1 MLKKIIKNIYYFIYS
16 LFISRFLVINFFKNL
31 IILDKKK
38 LKILKQIVRN
48 DYDLNTFRQIFVKEE
63 YSFNKPIDKVLDD
76 YYSKIV
82 SNNKIP
88 LIIDCGSNIGASSN
102 YFNIIFPKSKIIA
115 IEPDLENNKL
125 FKKNIC
131 SNNIILFE
139 NAISSEKFYYDI
151 IRSQNND
158 WRSSS
163 IKKIISNENE
173 ISQKNTSITINEI
186 FNKFK
191 AERYSPLLI
200 KIDIE
205 GHEKELFEKNTEW
218 AKDFKVI
225 VIELHDWLKPNE
237 AISSNFSKSISVFN
251 NETFTFGENTV
262 VINKSK

>member
-1 MLKKIIKNIYYFIYS
+1 MLKKIIKNIYYFVYS
-16 LFISRFLVINFFKNL
+16 LFISRFLMVNFFKNL

-38 LKILKQIVRN
+38 LNILKQIVRN
-48 DYDLNTFRQIFVKEE
+48 DHDLNTFRQIFVKEE
-63 YSFNKPIDKVLDD
+63 YSFNKSISKVLFDH
-76 YYSKIV
+76 YSKII

-102 YFNIIFPKSKIIA
+102 YFKIIFPKSKIIA

-125 FKKNIC
+125 FKKNVY

-151 IRSQNND
+151 IRSQKND

-163 IKKIISNENE
+163 IKKVISNKNE
-173 ISQKNTSITINEI
+173 INQCNTSITLNDI
-186 FNKFK
+186 FSKFR
-191 AERYSPLLI
+191 AEKYSPLLI

-205 GHEKELFEKNTEW
+205 GHEKELFKKNTEW

-262 VINKSK
+262 VINKSI